1 MKIAIAVERFDQHG
15 GGLEQWTWSLVH
27 TLAERGHRLTVL
39 AFRAPAQPASPAIT
53 LLLMP
58 WHPSRLVRTRTADA
72 MITSLD
78 ADVVHDLGVASSA
91 DVTQPQAGC
100 RIANQ
105 VHELE
110 SLTPL
115 QRFFARMR
123 PRRRRWLNELRQ
135 FEQSLY
141 IGNSSSLVIAVSQMV
156 ATDLNHW
163 YGVAAERIRLIP
175 NGVDTARFQSPSADE
190 RSNYRRQFQVSDK
203 TVFLFAAHNP
213 RLKGLPFLFQAF
225 ARAKACRPDLKL
237 MILGKAPSKESLRTV
252 RKLQI
257 ENDVLFPG
265 FVADSVPY
273 FAAADTFVLP
283 TWHDACSLTVLE
295 ACACGLPVI
304 TTRRNGASELLLSG
318 REGRILDRPSN
329 VDDLT
334 AALIELS
341 NPEVRAQMAGHARQL
356 AAHHNFQTNVD
367 AIERVYLELQERKHN
382 ARRISSRA
390 TS

>member
-1 MKIAIAVERFDQHG
+1 
-15 GGLEQWTWSLVH
+15 
-27 TLAERGHRLTVL
+27 
-39 AFRAPAQPASPAIT
+39 
-53 LLLMP
+53 
-58 WHPSRLVRTRTADA
+58 
-72 MITSLD
+72 
-78 ADVVHDLGVASSA
+78 
-91 DVTQPQAGC
+91 
-100 RIANQ
+100 
-105 VHELE
+105 
-110 SLTPL
+110 
-115 QRFFARMR
+115 MR

-156 ATDLNHW
+156 AADLKHW
-163 YGVAAERIRLIP
+163 YRVAAERIRIIP
-175 NGVDTARFQSPSADE
+175 NGADTVRFTSPSAE
-190 RSNYRRQFQVSDK
+190 ARSSYRRQFQVSDQ

-213 RLKGLPFLFQAF
+213 RLKGLPFLLQAF
-225 ARAKACRPDLKL
+225 ARAKASRPDLKL

-252 RKLQI
+252 CKLQI

-265 FVADSVPY
+265 FVADLVPY

-283 TWHDACSLTVLE
+283 TWYDACSLTVLE

-341 NPEVRAQMAGHARQL
+341 NPEVRAQMASHARQL
-356 AAHHNFQTNVD
+356 ATQHNFQTNVD
-367 AIERVYLELQERKHN
+367 AIERVYLELQERKQN
-382 ARRISSRA
+382 ARQKSSGA
-390 TS
+390 TL

>member
-1 MKIAIAVERFDQHG
+1 MKIAIAAERFDQQG
-15 GGLEQWTWSLVH
+15 GGLEQWTWGLVH
-27 TLAERGHRLTVL
+27 ALAERGHAVIVL
-39 AFRAPAQPASPAIT
+39 AFRAPAQPASPAVT
-53 LLLMP
+53 LQLMP
-58 WHPSRLVRTRTADA
+58 WHPNRLVRARTADA

-190 RSNYRRQFQVSDK
+190 RNRYRRQFHVLDQ
-203 TVFLFAAHNP
+203 TAFLFAAHNP
-213 RLKGLPFLFQAF
+213 PF
-225 ARAKACRPDLKL
+225 
-237 MILGKAPSKESLRTV
+237 E
-252 RKLQI
+252 
-257 ENDVLFPG
+257 
-265 FVADSVPY
+265 
-273 FAAADTFVLP
+273 
-283 TWHDACSLTVLE
+283 
-295 ACACGLPVI
+295 
-304 TTRRNGASELLLSG
+304 
-318 REGRILDRPSN
+318 
-329 VDDLT
+329 
-334 AALIELS
+334 
-341 NPEVRAQMAGHARQL
+341 
-356 AAHHNFQTNVD
+356 
-367 AIERVYLELQERKHN
+367 
-382 ARRISSRA
+382 RA
-390 TS
+390 TILAPGLCSGKSQPA